1 MTASQISFYKNK
13 LFFAFTL
20 NQSND
25 TKNNFRSTWFVTD
38 FFFSADRDPKHCFYW
53 ACWFGGL
60 QWSKCI
66 VQKLTVVISTLG
78 LKMENLCNVH
88 EFTIFSNWWNQQFF
102 KYFHHPAADTFTK
115 ENFKKLLFLAFFEA
129 KHFFSYSNPL
139 CNPKASI
146 STIHEYTCLTN
157 TIMYC
162 CVEYM

>member
-78 LKMENLCNVH
+78 LNMENLCNVH
-88 EFTIFSNWWNQQFF
+88 EFTISSNWWNQQFF
-102 KYFHHPAADTFTK
+102 KNIFITLLKTPSQKKIKKTFM
-115 ENFKKLLFLAFFEA
+115 FSLFWGRTL
-129 KHFFSYSNPL
+129 FSYSNPL